1 MRQIRRR
8 ILLSWANSCKM
19 GAYLV
24 PPNMNLW
31 QHLTH
36 ILACL
41 VAITPVSHPTDE
53 FDIIA
58 GCYRIPVKRTGDKV
72 LWDFCQIGMVSE
84 HRNLEILWYFL
95 NYCRLHFLNLSIK
108 KT

>member
-1 MRQIRRR
+1 MTLCARSAGVSSFLGLIR
-8 ILLSWANSCKM
+8 AKM

-53 FDIIA
+53 FDITA

-84 HRNLEILWYFL
+84 HRNLEILW
-95 NYCRLHFLNLSIK
+95 
-108 KT
+108 